1 MEEKNVCASESGE
14 LKTLEVA
21 SPEIPMTK
29 GAMRYL
35 VELGKQTKDFEFCE
49 IGGRIFTKTGTD
61 GTLEEITP
69 FETECPPS
77 FETATLDGLVTW
89 LHADVDK
96 LFGRFDR
103 LYVRIVDQN
112 NVEVLTPSYGRL
124 LGRSRVAKCAAYT
137 PRHKFGQ
144 QMTQEDFLIYLQT
157 CFDPTEDFDVVAK
170 LVGTIKME
178 NAVENADD
186 GISQRV
192 TVKDGVSGL
201 VNATINNPFRLKP
214 KRTFSEV
221 EQPVSPFT
229 LRVSKAQ
236 DGKPRIA
243 LYENDESLWRRES
256 VQSIG
261 EWLTEQLDGL
271 PVVVIA

>member
-1 MEEKNVCASESGE
+1 MEKMSMFEDGQIEA
-14 LKTLEVA
+14 LEAV

-35 VELGKQTKDFEFCE
+35 VELGKQTKDFKAVE
-49 IGGRIFTKTGTD
+49 IGGRIFTNTGEN
-61 GTLEEITP
+61 GALEEIEP
-69 FETECPPS
+69 FETDCPAT

-96 LFGRFDR
+96 LFERFGQ
-103 LYVRIVDQN
+103 LYIRVVDQG
-112 NVEVLTPSYGRL
+112 NVEVLTPAYGRL
-124 LGRSRVAKCAAYT
+124 LGRSRVAKCAAFV
-137 PRHKFGQ
+137 PRHKCGQ

-221 EQPVSPFT
+221 KQPVSPFT

>member
-1 MEEKNVCASESGE
+1 MEKMSMFEDGQIEA
-14 LKTLEVA
+14 LEAV

-35 VELGKQTKDFEFCE
+35 VELGKQTKDFKAVE
-49 IGGRIFTKTGTD
+49 IGGRIFTNTGEN
-61 GTLEEITP
+61 GALEEIEP
-69 FETECPPS
+69 FETDCPAT

-96 LFGRFDR
+96 LFERFGQ
-103 LYVRIVDQN
+103 LYIRVVDQG
-112 NVEVLTPSYGRL
+112 NVEVLTPAYGRL
-124 LGRSRVAKCAAYT
+124 LGRSRVAKCAAFV
-137 PRHKFGQ
+137 PWHKFGQ

-214 KRTFSEV
+214 KRTFYEV

-261 EWLTEQLDGL
+261 EWLTERLDGL
-271 PVVVIA
+271 PVVVVA

>member
-1 MEEKNVCASESGE
+1 MEEKNVRASESGE

-35 VELGKQTKDFEFCE
+35 VELGKQTKDFEVVE
-49 IGGRIFTKTGTD
+49 IGGRIFTNTGTD

-103 LYVRIVDQN
+103 LYVRVVDQN

-157 CFDPTEDFDVVAK
+157 CFDQTEDFDVVAK

-261 EWLTEQLDGL
+261 
-271 PVVVIA
+271 